1 MQHQLDV
8 KQEDIHPISKPNYN
22 FQNERRMQQLSREN
36 HNFEKKKREN
46 STLDITLII
55 EETGENLR

>member
-8 KQEDIHPISKPNYN
+8 KQEDIHPIWKPNYN